1 MKKIALA
8 LLGTAFLAGIY
19 SFTTVNKTMDV
30 VTYKVE
36 AGKSRVD
43 WVGSKKNDFHTG
55 YFTVKSGAVQV
66 SNGKVTGGEFV
77 IDLANLK
84 VTDGAGAKLE
94 GHLKTGDFFDVAKY
108 GEATYKISNVTYSD
122 ENNAT
127 ISGTL
132 NLKGASLPVSFNAA
146 IRSADEKG
154 LFAEAFFSMDRT
166 LFGINYGIG
175 NIAKDVQVA
184 VHLFATK

>member
-1 MKKIALA
+1 MKKLV
-8 LLGTAFLAGIY
+8 LGTIAAAMVATSGLAAEY
-19 SFTTVNKTMDV
+19 TLKFSHV
-30 VTYKVE
+30 VSPNTPK
-36 AGKSRVD
+36 GK
-43 WVGSKKNDFHTG
+43 
-55 YFTVKSGAVQV
+55 A
-66 SNGKVTGGEFV
+66 
-77 IDLANLK
+77 A
-84 VTDGAGAKLE
+84 
-94 GHLKTGDFFDVAKY
+94 DFFEVAKY
-108 GEATYKISNVTYSD
+108 GEATYKINTVTYAD

-127 ISGTL
+127 INGTL
-132 NLKGASLPVSFNAA
+132 NLKGASLPVSFNAV